1 MTRRVPDRPD
11 RNPPPAAGPR
21 PAVTPPLQ
29 AATPAPILTDDDIYL
44 HAEGTHHRLYEK
56 LGAQL
61 TRRDGVN
68 GVSFVVWAPA
78 AARVS
83 VVGSFNGWKA
93 DRHPMTSRGTGGL
106 WELFIPGL
114 KPGALYK
121 YFIRSRIGD
130 YAVAK
135 ADPWGFQ
142 MELRP
147 QTASVVADLS
157 RYSWSDAAWMATRR
171 ARQAL
176 DRPMTIYEVHL
187 GSWRREAA
195 TGSPDGRWLTYR
207 ELADRLVPYVLEM
220 GFTHIEL
227 MPITEHPYD
236 GSWGYQ
242 IVGAFAPTSRFGT
255 PDDFRNFIDVAHQAG
270 LGVIL
275 DWVPAHFP
283 KDEHGLGFFDG
294 THLYEHADPR
304 QGEHKDWGT
313 LVYNF
318 GRREVANFVV
328 NSALFW
334 LDRYHIDGLRVDAVA
349 SMLYLDYSRKEGE
362 WVPNR
367 FGGREN
373 LEAVELLKTVN
384 IVVHEQFPD
393 VLTIAEESTSWP
405 MVSRPVYLGGL
416 GFDLKWNMGWMH
428 DMLEYMAQ
436 DPVFRKGVHGKLT
449 FSIYYAFSENFLL
462 PLSHD
467 EVVHGK
473 GSLVNKMPGDYWKRF
488 ANLRTLFAYMYAHPG
503 KKLLFMGSELAQWK
517 EWNHDSELDWML
529 LDFDLH
535 RKFHD
540 FMKALNRFYEAQPA
554 LWQVDFSND
563 GFQWIDFRDVQQSI
577 VAFQR
582 KAKDPL
588 DHVVMVANFTPVTR
602 EAYRIGVPRPVSYRM
617 AFNSNAEI
625 FGGTSPADD
634 REMIPVPGEWQ
645 EQPQSIL
652 LTLPPLA
659 VVFLVPTAKPSS
671 PGAPVD
677 AAPTVVPAPPA
688 STAPPS
694 PRKRKPRTK

>member
-1 MTRRVPDRPD
+1 MTRRVPELPD
-11 RNPPPAAGPR
+11 KSPPE
-21 PAVTPPLQ
+21 
-29 AATPAPILTDDDIYL
+29 AATPPPILSDDDIYL
-44 HAEGTHHRLYEK
+44 HSEGTHHRLYEK
-56 LGAQL
+56 LGAQISVQK
-61 TRRDGVN
+61 GVE
-68 GVSFVVWAPA
+68 GVSFAVWAPA
-78 AARVS
+78 AAKVS

-93 DRHPMTSRGTGGL
+93 DRHPMTPRGTSGL
-106 WELFIPGL
+106 WEAFIPGL
-114 KPGALYK
+114 QPGALYK
-121 YFIRSRIGD
+121 YFIRSRMNS
-130 YAVAK
+130 YSVAK

-142 MELRP
+142 MEVRP
-147 QTASVVADLS
+147 LTASVVADLS
-157 RYSWSDAAWMATRR
+157 RYVWNDREWMAARR
-171 ARQAL
+171 TTQAL
-176 DRPMTIYEVHL
+176 NRPLSIYEVHL
-187 GSWRREAA
+187 GSWKREEK
-195 TGSPDGRWLTYR
+195 TGAPDGRWLTYR
-207 ELADRLVPYVLEM
+207 ELAEQLVPYVREL

-255 PDDFRNFIDVAHQAG
+255 PDDFRHFIDAAHQAG

-313 LVYNF
+313 LVYNY
-318 GRREVANFVV
+318 GRREVSGFLV

-349 SMLYLDYSRKEGE
+349 SMLYLDYSRNEGE

-367 FGGREN
+367 YGGREN
-373 LEAVELLKTVN
+373 LEAVELIKAVN
-384 IVVHEQFPD
+384 VVVHEQFPD

-428 DMLEYMAQ
+428 DMLEYMKQ

-449 FSIYYAFSENFLL
+449 FSIYYAFTENFLL

-488 ANLRTLFAYMYAHPG
+488 ANLRALIAYMYAHPG

-517 EWNHDSELDWML
+517 EWNHDGQLDWML

-540 FMKALNRFYEAQPA
+540 FMKAINRLYLAEPS
-554 LWQVDFSND
+554 LWQVDFTNE

-577 VAFQR
+577 VAFYR
-582 KAKDPL
+582 KAMDPR
-588 DHVVMVANFTPVTR
+588 DHLVMVANFTPVMR
-602 EAYRIGVPRPVSYRM
+602 DSYRIGVPHDVSYRV
-617 AFNSNAEI
+617 ALNSDAEI
-625 FGGTSPADD
+625 FGGTSQANGS
-634 REMIPVPGEWQ
+634 ELVPVAGEWQ
-645 EQPQSIL
+645 EQPQSI
-652 LTLPPLA
+652 TMSLPPLA
-659 VVFLVPTAKPSS
+659 VVFLTPSANLASLADPAPTA
-671 PGAPVD
+671 G
-677 AAPTVVPAPPA
+677 
-688 STAPPS
+688 
-694 PRKRKPRTK
+694 RKRKAKK